1 MSYSSGNKIRFVLK
15 EVILNQNMFQHNN
28 FLGLGCSNKIDT
40 DKMRTALKCC
50 KYNVLDGKGRP
61 RKTLK

>member
-15 EVILNQNMFQHNN
+15 EVSLNQNMFQHNN

-40 DKMRTALKCC
+40 DKMRTAHLRRTE
-50 KYNVLDGKGRP
+50 VLQVQRTRWKG
-61 RKTLK
+61 